1 MGLRC
6 GRRCK
11 ELLGWSSLAE
21 RTLALTPNQ
30 GVLTHQIKTLSKLSR
45 AVTDN
50 SRALTQPKT
59 VQKNRAYLSTSQ
71 SKRAPD
77 QSTFGA
83 CLNRTVDDRI
93 FGLTEEERELRATIQ
108 QFCKREIRPLAEV
121 RGKNTKIKH
130 PAVL

>member
-11 ELLGWSSLAE
+11 ELLGWSLAE
-21 RTLALTPNQ
+21 RTLALTPQQ
-30 GVLTHQIKTLSKLSR
+30 GILTQQIKTLTKLSG
-45 AVTDN
+45 AVTQ
-50 SRALTQPKT
+50 RTQPKT

-71 SKRAPD
+71 SVKAAD

-121 RGKNTKIKH
+121 RSKKKNPTGCPKKNCG
-130 PAVL
+130 